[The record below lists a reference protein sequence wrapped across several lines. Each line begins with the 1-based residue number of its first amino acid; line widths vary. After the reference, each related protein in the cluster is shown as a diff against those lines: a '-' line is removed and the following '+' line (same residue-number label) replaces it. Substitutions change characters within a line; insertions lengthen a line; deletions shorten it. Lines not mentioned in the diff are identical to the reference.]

1 MKVSAGGTSF
11 EVVEAT
17 SPIPGRRA
25 VVFKEAGGQ
34 AWPDLFL
41 WDPMS
46 ETVHYDGEQLRRFI
60 VHATRGRNM
69 GATATLSITDAIDG
83 MRRGLYRAA
92 SGGYSGMFG
101 FGEAGSLIAS
111 MGAVFN
117 MLVKAVTFVVTLP
130 FRLVGGVVRML
141 LTRSWAA
148 EEARLVQAMPGVF
161 AALPTARG
169 E

>member
-1 MKVSAGGTSF
+1 MKVSAGGRSF

-25 VVFKEAGGQ
+25 VVFKEEGGQ

-46 ETVHYDGEQLRRFI
+46 ETIHYDGEQLRSFI
-60 VHATRGRNM
+60 VRATRGRNI
-69 GATATLSITDAIDG
+69 GATATLAITDAVSAVG
-83 MRRGLYRAA
+83 RGANRVA

-101 FGEAGSLIAS
+101 FGEMGSHIAS

-117 MLVKAVTFVVTLP
+117 LVVKVVAFVVTLP
-130 FRLVGGVVRML
+130 FRLTGGALRMVL
-141 LTRSWAA
+141 ARSWAA
-148 EEARLVQAMPGVF
+148 EEAKLVQAMPGVF
-161 AALPTARG
+161 AALANRAQ
-169 E
+169 

>member
-1 MKVSAGGTSF
+1 MKISAGGTQF

-46 ETVHYDGEQLRRFI
+46 ETIHYDGEQLRRFI
-60 VHATRGRNM
+60 IRASRARNL
-69 GATATLSITDAIDG
+69 GATSVLAITDAVG
-83 MRRGLYRAA
+83 SVGRGVHRAA

-101 FGEAGSLIAS
+101 FGQAGSLIAS
-111 MGAVFN
+111 TGAVFN
-117 MLVKAVTFVVTLP
+117 LVVKVASFVVTLP
-130 FRLVGGVVRML
+130 FRLTGGVVRML
-141 LTRSWAA
+141 LSRTWEA
-148 EEARLVQAMPGVF
+148 EETKLVQAMPGVF
-161 AALPTARG
+161 AALRARG
-169 E
+169 D

>member
-1 MKVSAGGTSF
+1 MKISAGGTQF

-46 ETVHYDGEQLRRFI
+46 ETIHYDGEQLRRFI
-60 VHATRGRNM
+60 IRASRARNL
-69 GATATLSITDAIDG
+69 GATSVLAITDAVG
-83 MRRGLYRAA
+83 SVGRGVHRAA

-101 FGEAGSLIAS
+101 FGEAGSVIAS
-111 MGAVFN
+111 AGAVFN
-117 MLVKAVTFVVTLP
+117 LVAKVVTFVVTLP
-130 FRLVGGVVRML
+130 FRVTGGAVRML
-141 LTRSWAA
+141 LSRSWEA
-148 EEARLVQAMPGVF
+148 EETKLVKAMPGVF
-161 AALPTARG
+161 AALRARG
-169 E
+169 D